1 MNKNAQAR
9 KKTFISK
16 GEKNMALTERQK
28 DILQSLKTYKKLSV
42 KALADNLF
50 VSEATI
56 RRDLSEMQ
64 NMGLIERSH
73 GGAILPEN
81 AEEVSIFLRM
91 ERNASE
97 KERVATK
104 AIFHIPPFK
113 SVFIDSSSTALA
125 LAERIDLSHKTVVTN
140 NLQTAIQLSKKKNVN
155 LILLGGNVNFNTN
168 SATGTWTARLLEDFS
183 FDLMLSSCA
192 AVRNSAVFETSL
204 GQKEIKKVAFE
215 RCQKRILLVD
225 HTKYGAYGTY
235 RLANLSQYD
244 FVVTDFTPPD
254 ADNSDIH
261 YIY

>member
-1 MNKNAQAR
+1 
-9 KKTFISK
+9 
-16 GEKNMALTERQK
+16 MALTERQK

-42 KALADNLF
+42 KALADELF

-64 NMGLIERSH
+64 TMGLIERSH

-104 AIFHIPPFK
+104 AILHIPPFK

-140 NLQTAIQLSKKKNVN
+140 NLQTAIQLSKKKNVAVN
-155 LILLGGNVNFNTN
+155 LLGGPLIKENL
-168 SATGTWTARLLEDFS
+168 STAS
-183 FDLMLSSCA
+183 SLSSVYFA
-192 AVRNSAVFETSL
+192 DNNFELAIISAS
-204 GQKEIKKVAFE
+204 A
-215 RCQKRILLVD
+215 
-225 HTKYGAYGTY
+225 
-235 RLANLSQYD
+235 
-244 FVVTDFTPPD
+244 FTPENGFSCGSQME
-254 ADNSDIH
+254 ADLFRIIRKKAKFTYMMLDSSKIGKIKPYTFARAEDINVL
-261 YIY
+261 ITDEAFPAALKESFKAMNIVVL

>member
-1 MNKNAQAR
+1 
-9 KKTFISK
+9 
-16 GEKNMALTERQK
+16 MALTERQK

-42 KALADNLF
+42 KTLAEELF

-73 GGAILPEN
+73 GGAVLPEN
-81 AEEVSIFLRM
+81 AEEVSIFFRM

-104 AIFHIPPFK
+104 AILHIPPFK

-140 NLQTAIQLSKKKNVN
+140 NLQTAIQLSKKNNVN
-155 LILLGGNVNFNTN
+155 LILLGGNVHFNTN
-168 SATGTWTARLLEDFS
+168 SATGSWTARQLADFS

-192 AVRNSAVFETSL
+192 AVCGGAAFERSIE
-204 GQKEIKKVAFE
+204 QKEIKKVAFE
-215 RCQKRILLVD
+215 RCQTRILLVD
-225 HTKYGAYGTY
+225 HTKFGAFGTY
-235 RLANLSQYD
+235 RLADLSQYD
-244 FVVTDFTPPD
+244 FVATDFVPPD
-254 ADNSDIH
+254 ADNGKIR

>member
-1 MNKNAQAR
+1 
-9 KKTFISK
+9 
-16 GEKNMALTERQK
+16 MALTERQK

-42 KALADNLF
+42 KTLAEELF

-64 NMGLIERSH
+64 TMGLIERSH
-73 GGAILPEN
+73 GGAVLPEN
-81 AEEVSIFLRM
+81 AEEVSIFFRM

-104 AIFHIPPFK
+104 AILHIPPFK

-140 NLQTAIQLSKKKNVN
+140 NLQTAIQLSKKNNVN
-155 LILLGGNVNFNTN
+155 LILLGGNVHFNTN
-168 SATGTWTARLLEDFS
+168 SATGAWTARQLADFS

-192 AVRNSAVFETSL
+192 AVCNGAAFERSIE
-204 GQKEIKKVAFE
+204 QKEIKKVAFE

-225 HTKYGAYGTY
+225 HTKFNAHGTY
-235 RLANLSQYD
+235 RLADLSEYD
-244 FVVTDFTPPD
+244 FVTTDFVPPD
-254 ADNSDIH
+254 VNNSKIR